1 MTVIKKKSNAT
12 ARATEP
18 GVRFHCDVCSADISS
33 TVRIRCADPSCPEFD
48 LCVTCFS
55 EGKTC
60 GNHRPATH
68 AYCVIE
74 QHSIPIFD
82 EGWGADEELLL
93 LEGAE
98 MYGLGSWAD
107 IADHIGGGREKDE
120 VRDHYYKTY
129 IESSKFPLPEL
140 SDPRTAGGLD
150 KIPREE
156 FQARK
161 KRRIDARK
169 AAAASALPLAPKKKP
184 TASVPAC
191 HEVQGYM
198 PGRMEFEVEYENEAE
213 TTVKDMYFDPGDGI
227 NQATGQIE
235 PEIELK
241 LTVMDIYNHRLTQRV
256 ERKKVIFEHTLLEYK
271 KNQAIDK
278 RRSKEEKDLLNKAKP
293 FAKVMNHQDYTSFAD
308 DLQKELSL
316 RQAIL
321 TLQEWRRSGI
331 RSLDKGAKYELE
343 KAHRTNILKQPGSQN
358 DRVGHRV
365 NAKSGNSL
373 EGPVLSSPHLLH
385 PGMLKGINISVSNPT
400 SAPIAS
406 NSHPQVVDDIADSR
420 TPPVTSEQRHNAANA
435 VLNQPVPYT
444 PIALNTENAPD
455 LHLLTDEE
463 RRLCSM
469 LGMYPKPYLV
479 IKDLLFKEAMRQGG
493 LLRKKQAKEL
503 CKVDGVKVS
512 KIHDFLVASGWIGKT

>member
-12 ARATEP
+12 ARAAEP

-33 TVRIRCADPSCPEFD
+33 TVRIRCADAACPEFD
-48 LCVTCFS
+48 LCVSCFS

-68 AYCVIE
+68 SYCVIE

-82 EGWGADEELLL
+82 EDWGADEELLL

-140 SDPRTAGGLD
+140 SDPAESGQFD
-150 KIPREE
+150 HIPREE
-156 FQARK
+156 FQTRRK
-161 KRRIDARK
+161 KRIETRK
-169 AAAASALPLAPKKKP
+169 AAAANSLPLAPKKKP

-213 TTVKDMYFDPGDGI
+213 TTVKDMFFDPGDGI
-227 NQATGQIE
+227 NPATGLVE
-235 PEIELK
+235 PEVDLK

-256 ERKKVIFEHTLLEYK
+256 ERKKVIFQHALLEYK
-271 KNQAIDK
+271 KNQAIEK
-278 RRSKEEKDLLNKAKP
+278 KRSKEEKDLLNKAKP
-293 FAKVMNHQDYTSFAD
+293 FARIMNHEDYTAFAD

-321 TLQEWRRSGI
+321 TLQDWRRNGI
-331 RSLDKGAKYELE
+331 RNLEKGAKFELE
-343 KAHRTNILKQPGSQN
+343 RAQRNSLLKQPGTQN
-358 DRVGHRV
+358 DRAGHRV
-365 NAKSGNSL
+365 SAKTGSSL
-373 EGPVLSSPHLLH
+373 EGPVISSPHLLH
-385 PGMLKGINISVSNPT
+385 PGTLKSINITVSNPT

-406 NSHPQVVDDIADSR
+406 SQSQASDDAMD
-420 TPPVTSEQRHNAANA
+420 TTTTSSSTSNQKTNAASA
-435 VLNQPVPYT
+435 VLSQPVPWT
-444 PIALNTENAPD
+444 PLTLNPENAPD
-455 LHLLTDEE
+455 LHLLTEE
-463 RRLCSM
+463 EKRLCSM
-469 LGMYPKPYLV
+469 LGIYPKPYLV
-479 IKDLLFKEAMRQGG
+479 MKDLLFKEAMRQGG
-493 LLRKKQAKEL
+493 VLKKKQAKEI
-503 CKVDGVKVS
+503 CKIDVAKVS
-512 KIHDFLVASGWIGKT
+512 KLHDFFVSSGWIAKA